1 MTNFLC
7 VIFGYKDKKVYLCIV
22 NNKHPIAMVN
32 YFMSDKAIREELG
45 RHIKQMRINARIS
58 QQELAEKAGIARATI
73 TNFENG
79 KGGTIDSLIAIL
91 RHLQKLNILDAF
103 ETNSPIS
110 PIAMEEAA
118 PYIITRVRNKKK

>member
-1 MTNFLC
+1 
-7 VIFGYKDKKVYLCIV
+7 
-22 NNKHPIAMVN
+22 MVN

-45 RHIKQMRINARIS
+45 RHIKQMRINARFS

-118 PYIITRVRNKKK
+118 SYKITRVRNKNK

>member
-1 MTNFLC
+1 MTNFLFI
-7 VIFGYKDKKVYLCIV
+7 IFGCKDKIFYLCIV
-22 NNKHPIAMVN
+22 NDKHPIVMVN

-103 ETNSPIS
+103 ETNAPIS

-118 PYIITRVRNKKK
+118 PYIITRVRNKKN

>member
-1 MTNFLC
+1 
-7 VIFGYKDKKVYLCIV
+7 
-22 NNKHPIAMVN
+22 MVN

-91 RHLQKLNILDAF
+91 RHLQKLNILDALKQ
-103 ETNSPIS
+103 THQSALLQWMRLHP
-110 PIAMEEAA
+110 
-118 PYIITRVRNKKK
+118 T

>member
-1 MTNFLC
+1 MANFLC
-7 VIFGYKDKKVYLCIV
+7 IIFGYKDKKVYLCIV

-79 KGGTIDSLIAIL
+79 KGGTIDSLITIL

-103 ETNSPIS
+103 ETNAPIS

-118 PYIITRVRNKKK
+118 PYIITRVRNKKN